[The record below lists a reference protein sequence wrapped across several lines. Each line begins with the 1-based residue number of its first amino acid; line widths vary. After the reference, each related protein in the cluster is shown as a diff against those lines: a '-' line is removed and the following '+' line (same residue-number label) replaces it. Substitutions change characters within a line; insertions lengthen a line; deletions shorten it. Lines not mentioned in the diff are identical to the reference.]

1 MRNISQTVVILG
13 PSPRLKFDTIVTR
26 IVQNRIQPSLLFF
39 RKSSTSRG
47 TQRFLRESCCINP
60 SQSYSTCV
68 RALQDLARSTN
79 DLEVHFADEE
89 ADSYAVELAGRL
101 GGYVLGGD
109 SDFVIFATEDYLGY
123 IPFDELIWNAQDLD
137 EIATE
142 AEPGDND
149 DFKVVRR
156 SKEKQKLSN
165 NRSRTSTIGIA
176 PPEVTTDLTLSAQ
189 FYSPF
194 TLASHLN
201 LAVSLLPLL
210 GAFVGNDYSKQF
222 VSSDRNP
229 RIKFFERQWTSAQR
243 INHVATILRSTLYSS
258 SQKRRQKQVESVL
271 ELIERT
277 VRILLDRSVSSLGST
292 EVQQVVDG
300 IVEAT
305 LPYTIPKADIP
316 TSELWPTEICTLHEP
331 DFCPILP
338 IFSRYIANLPSS
350 LEEANNTVAQRD
362 TIRRLYITAYRKGNL
377 SPQVM
382 DVLNTASYWP
392 KLFLESPDTATVS
405 VYIGRRIRE
414 WGYSILED
422 ALGLPDAI
430 AEGEGEEGSE
440 NQNGSMDEDGGE
452 DELVDVVEES
462 DEEDLPAPAPD
473 KVRILCPSKNHT
485 PETLVPISSSLQTSR
500 PAPLKSVL
508 EYVRRGMRLVPDEVA
523 VPPLASLLD
532 DIPGFDSQNRV
543 PLQLRSDQ
551 ERISIL
557 LHALQSDTAL
567 VQALPCEQLA
577 VALTLRWVLRCAHTR
592 AQESNGR
599 SANEK
604 ERWTRHEARSFLAS
618 FSWSKLPDDAKETTM
633 TVPIENRNI
642 QLMAQVLMALE
653 SVEHLSQILL
663 LADLVP
669 MPIHLFSGKR
679 CHAYWTGVDRFGEDD
694 VHSALW
700 EACTAGLEDGIFL
713 EVKQKNV
720 KKPKENRQATTV
732 AKKVVGHRTRGG
744 LFALLDDV
752 ETST

>member
-1 MRNISQTVVILG
+1 MVILG
-13 PSPRLKFDTIVTR
+13 PSPRLKFDTIVSR
-26 IVQNRIQPSLLFF
+26 VVQNRIQPSLLFF
-39 RKSSTSRG
+39 RTSPNSRG

-60 SQSYSTCV
+60 PQSYTTCV

-101 GGYVLGGD
+101 GGYVLSGD

-142 AEPGDND
+142 AEPDDDD

-165 NRSRTSTIGIA
+165 NRSRTSTIGIV
-176 PPEVTTDLTLSAQ
+176 PPEVTTGLTLSAQ
-189 FYSPF
+189 FYNPF

-229 RIKFFERQWTSAQR
+229 RIRFFERQSTSAQR
-243 INHVATILRSTLYSS
+243 INHVATTLRSTLDPS
-258 SQKRRQKQVESVL
+258 SQKRRQKPVESVM

-277 VRILLDRSVSSLGST
+277 VRILLDRSISSLGST

-305 LPYTIPKADIP
+305 LPYTIPKADTP

-331 DFCPILP
+331 DVCPILP
-338 IFSRYIANLPSS
+338 IFSRCIANLSSS
-350 LEEANNTVAQRD
+350 LEQENDAVAQRD
-362 TIRRLYITAYRKGNL
+362 TIRRLYITAYRKGDL

-422 ALGLPDAI
+422 AVGLPDS
-430 AEGEGEEGSE
+430 AEGEGED
-440 NQNGSMDEDGGE
+440 NQNGGLDEDGGE
-452 DELVDVVEES
+452 DEMVDVVEES
-462 DEEDLPAPAPD
+462 DEEDLPASTPD
-473 KVRILCPSKNHT
+473 KLRTLCPSDNHS
-485 PETLVPISSSLQTSR
+485 PETLVPISPSSQTSQ
-500 PAPLKSVL
+500 PAPPKFVH
-508 EYVRRGMRLVPDEVA
+508 EYVRRGMRLVPDEVP

-532 DIPGFDSQNRV
+532 AIPCFDSQSRV

-551 ERISIL
+551 ERMSVL

-567 VQALPCEQLA
+567 VRALPCEQLA
-577 VALTLRWVLRCAHTR
+577 VALTLRWVLQCAHSR
-592 AQESNGR
+592 AQESNGS

-604 ERWTRHEARSFLAS
+604 EKWTRYEARSFLAS
-618 FSWSKLPDDAKETTM
+618 FSWSKLPDDVKENTM

-679 CHAYWTGVDRFGEDD
+679 CHAYWTGVDRFEEDGL
-694 VHSALW
+694 HSDLW

-720 KKPKENRQATTV
+720 KKPKANRQTATV
-732 AKKVVGHRTRGG
+732 AKKAVEHRTRGG

-752 ETST
+752 ETSI